1 VGREAPHLQIDP
13 FKGLRDD
20 QIIEGIIASMA
31 SPLLPWEIMKRTG
44 VCVVVVM
51 LVGIMIASRCHHPTP
66 SAGAVEIAPAAG
78 RTDQQVLKELVAAF
92 DQAEIAVQQANLE
105 ALMSFYGKDY
115 NYHGL
120 RRPDVRR
127 VWTEVFEHYGHV
139 RSRHVFSDLKVVQ
152 EGSQKRAFVTCTGGL
167 YGTDK
172 DSGTSIT
179 IDSWV
184 GEVHSLVKEN
194 DRWKF
199 QGNARGISPFVPP
212 SSAPHHPL
220 F

>member
-1 VGREAPHLQIDP
+1 MIKPWKVPI
-13 FKGLRDD
+13 
-20 QIIEGIIASMA
+20 MA
-31 SPLLPWEIMKRTG
+31 SSLLLWEIMKRTG

-66 SAGAVEIAPAAG
+66 SAGAVEIAPAAD
-78 RTDQQVLKELVAAF
+78 RADQQVLKELVAAF

-127 VWTEVFEHYGHV
+127 VWSEVFSHYGHV

-152 EGSQKRAFVTCTGGL
+152 EGSQKKAFVTCTGGL

-172 DSGTSIT
+172 DSGASIT

-199 QGNARGISPFVPP
+199 QGNVRGISPFVPP

>member
-1 VGREAPHLQIDP
+1 
-13 FKGLRDD
+13 
-20 QIIEGIIASMA
+20 
-31 SPLLPWEIMKRTG
+31 
-44 VCVVVVM
+44 M
-51 LVGIMIASRCHHPTP
+51 LVGMLLVSRCHHPTP
-66 SAGAVEIAPAAG
+66 SAAAVEIAL
-78 RTDQQVLKELVAAF
+78 RTTSDEKVLKELVAAF

-120 RRPDVRR
+120 KRPDVRR
-127 VWTEVFEHYGHV
+127 VWAEVFSHYGHV
-139 RSRHVFSDLKVVQ
+139 RSRHVFSHLKIVQ
-152 EGSQKRAFVTCTGGL
+152 EGSRKQAFVTCTGGL

-172 DSGTSIT
+172 DSGAAIT

-199 QGNARGISPFVPP
+199 QGNVRGTSPSVPP
-212 SSAPHHPL
+212 TSAPHHPL

>member
-1 VGREAPHLQIDP
+1 
-13 FKGLRDD
+13 
-20 QIIEGIIASMA
+20 
-31 SPLLPWEIMKRTG
+31 MKCTG
-44 VCVVVVM
+44 VCGVVVM
-51 LVGIMIASRCHHPTP
+51 LVGMMLVSRCHHPTP
-66 SAGAVEIAPAAG
+66 STAAVEIAPTALA
-78 RTDQQVLKELVAAF
+78 TFDQDVLEELVTAF

-105 ALMSFYGKDY
+105 ALMLFYGKDY

-120 RRPDVRR
+120 KRPDVRR
-127 VWTEVFEHYGHV
+127 VWGEVFSHYEHI
-139 RSRHVFSDLKVVQ
+139 RSRHVFSDLKIAQ
-152 EGSQKRAFVTCTGGL
+152 EGSQKQAFVTCTGGL

-199 QGNARGISPFVPP
+199 QGNVRGNSPSVPP
-212 SSAPHHPL
+212 TSAPHHPL

>member
-1 VGREAPHLQIDP
+1 
-13 FKGLRDD
+13 
-20 QIIEGIIASMA
+20 
-31 SPLLPWEIMKRTG
+31 MKRTP
-44 VCVVVVM
+44 VCAVVVM
-51 LVGIMIASRCHHPTP
+51 LLGIMIVSRCHHPTP
-66 SAGAVEIAPAAG
+66 STGAVEIAPAG
-78 RTDQQVLKELVAAF
+78 ITSEQQVLKELVAAF
-92 DQAEIAVQQANLE
+92 DQAEIAVQQANVE

-127 VWTEVFEHYGHV
+127 VWTEVFNQYGHV
-139 RSRHVFSDLKVVQ
+139 RSRHMFSDLKVVQ
-152 EGSQKRAFVTCTGGL
+152 EGSQKTAFVTCTGGL

-199 QGNARGISPFVPP
+199 QGNVRGISPFVPP
-212 SSAPHHPL
+212 TSAPHHPL

>member
-1 VGREAPHLQIDP
+1 MAWKVPIV
-13 FKGLRDD
+13 
-20 QIIEGIIASMA
+20 SM
-31 SPLLPWEIMKRTG
+31 SWPLLLSMMMRRTG
-44 VCVVVVM
+44 LCGVAVLVVGMM
-51 LVGIMIASRCHHPTP
+51 LVSRCHHPAP
-66 SAGAVEIAPAAG
+66 SSAAVEIAPGAAAKS
-78 RTDQQVLKELVAAF
+78 DQQVLKELVAAF
-92 DQAEIAVQQANLE
+92 DRAEIAVGQADLE
-105 ALMSFYGKDY
+105 GLMVFYEKDY

-120 RRPDVRR
+120 KRPDVRR
-127 VWTEVFEHYGHV
+127 VWAEVFSHY
-139 RSRHVFSDLKVVQ
+139 RDIMSRHVFSELKIVQ
-152 EGSQKRAFVTCTGGL
+152 EGSRKKAFVTCTGGL

-172 DSGTSIT
+172 DSGKSIT

>member
-1 VGREAPHLQIDP
+1 
-13 FKGLRDD
+13 
-20 QIIEGIIASMA
+20 
-31 SPLLPWEIMKRTG
+31 MKRTG
-44 VCVVVVM
+44 VCGVVVL
-51 LVGIMIASRCHHPTP
+51 LVGMMIISRCHHPTP
-66 SAGAVEIAPAAG
+66 SAGAVEIAAAG
-78 RTDQQVLKELVAAF
+78 ITSDQQVLKELVAAF

-127 VWTEVFEHYGHV
+127 VWSEVFSHYGHV
-139 RSRHVFSDLKVVQ
+139 RSRHVFSDLQVVQ
-152 EGSQKRAFVTCTGGL
+152 KGSQKQAFVTCTGGL

-199 QGNARGISPFVPP
+199 QGNVRGISPFVPP
-212 SSAPHHPL
+212 TSAPHHPL